1 MLFLKQYFIHIS
13 SLDVY
18 CCDLCGYVKDFN
30 IESFG
35 KNKGFGILF
44 CNIIII
50 YNYILIN
57 I

>member
-1 MLFLKQYFIHIS
+1 MSFLKQYFIHIF

-18 CCDLCGYVKDFN
+18 CCELCGYVKDFN

>member
-1 MLFLKQYFIHIS
+1 MSFLKQYFIHIS
-13 SLDVY
+13 SLVY
-18 CCDLCGYVKDFN
+18 CCELCGYVKDFN